1 MQQAIAVGTGRG
13 GGLAALALWPGERLL
28 AQRGHLF
35 PWVPVAFGSGIGLYF
50 LLQQEPGL
58 MTLTCVALAV
68 VVALAAVRP
77 LGAAWGPLA
86 LAVALA
92 GTGFLAAAART
103 HWVAAPVLDF
113 RYYGPVEGRIVEVD
127 RSASDAV
134 RLTLD
139 RVVMD
144 MPPERTPARVRIS
157 LQGDQRWLDPVPGS
171 VVILTAHLTG
181 PNGPVSPGDFDFRL
195 SAWFERLGAV
205 GYTRTPV
212 LLLTRAEGGMGL
224 WIAETR
230 VRLARAILALVPGD
244 AGGLAAA
251 VMTGDRSGLSV
262 PASDAM
268 RDANL
273 YHIVS
278 ISGMHMGMLT
288 GIVFGLIRSLV
299 ALVPPLALRLPGK
312 KVAALVALPVA
323 AFYLAL
329 AGRDVATERAFVM
342 VAVMLGA
349 VLLDR
354 QALSLRSVAMAALV
368 VLALRPESLMNPGF
382 QMSFAA
388 VIALIVA
395 FQALKRLPLHESRWR
410 WLAPAG
416 LLVFSSLVA
425 GLATAPF
432 AAAHFNRIA
441 HYGLVANLLA
451 VPVMG
456 LAVMPGA
463 VLLAILGPFGV
474 TEPARSLIDYGCR
487 WVLWVSEQVAAT
499 QGAVTAVAAP
509 PAAVVPLMT
518 LGALFAM
525 LWQGRGRWLGLVPV
539 AAAFVLWA
547 QARPPDLLVAASGG
561 IAAVA
566 TEAGLGL
573 SRAEGEAFVAGNW
586 IENAGLTL
594 AQTDAARGW
603 TVEGAV
609 ARAEVAGLRVTL
621 ARGKTG
627 LAAITGCDGAVILI
641 ATEPVEDPRP
651 CLVLDLERLR
661 MTGAVAAYAEAEGLR
676 LVTAAEVAGSRP
688 WTGEGAAEGLGTLA
702 SGERREAGE
711 CESGGMP
718 PSRGGIPGALSTN
731 PQAMPDAAARA
742 GGLVREGKGRE
753 APVRSSSQDVNSS
766 RRRADK

>member
-1 MQQAIAVGTGRG
+1 MQQAIAVRPGRG
-13 GGLAALALWPGERLL
+13 AALLRWPGARLL

-35 PWVPVAFGSGIGLYF
+35 PWVPVAFGLGIGLYF
-50 LLQQEPGL
+50 LLRQEPDLRALLLVALG
-58 MTLTCVALAV
+58 TVAALAV
-68 VVALAAVRP
+68 IRP

-92 GTGFLAAAART
+92 GAGFLSAAART

-113 RYYGPVEGRIVEVD
+113 RYYGPVEGRIVDVD

-139 RVVMD
+139 RVVLD
-144 MPPERTPARVRIS
+144 MAPGRTPARVRVS

-181 PNGPVSPGDFDFRL
+181 PNGPVSPGDFDFRR
-195 SAWFERLGAV
+195 SAWFDRLGAV
-205 GYTRTPV
+205 GYSATPV
-212 LLLTRAEGGMGL
+212 LLLRRAEDGAGL
-224 WIAETR
+224 WVAETR
-230 VRLARAILALVPGD
+230 VRLARAIRALVPGD

-288 GIVFGLIRSLV
+288 AIVFGLIRSLV

-312 KVAALVALPVA
+312 KIAALVALPVA

-368 VLALRPESLMNPGF
+368 VLVLRPESVLNPGF

-388 VIALIVA
+388 VVALIVA
-395 FQALKRLPLHESRWR
+395 FQGLKRLPLHEGRWR
-410 WLAPAG
+410 WLAPA
-416 LLVFSSLVA
+416 LLLLFSSLVA

-456 LAVMPGA
+456 FVVMPGA

-474 TEPARSLIDYGCR
+474 TEPARSLIDLGCR
-487 WVLWVSEQVAAT
+487 WVLWVSDQVAAT
-499 QGAVTAVAAP
+499 QGAVMAVAAP
-509 PAAVVPLMT
+509 PSAVVPLMT

-525 LWQGRGRWLGLVPV
+525 LWQGRGRWMGLAAV
-539 AAAFVLWA
+539 AVALVLWA
-547 QARPPDLLVAASGG
+547 QTRPPDLLVAASGG

-566 TEAGLGL
+566 TADGLGL
-573 SRAEGEAFVAGNW
+573 SRAEGEAFTADNW

-594 AQTDAARGW
+594 SQSDAARGW
-603 TVEGAV
+603 TAAGAV
-609 ARAEVAGLRVTL
+609 ARAEIAGLRVTL

-627 LAAITGCDGAVILI
+627 LAAISGCDGAAILI
-641 ATEPVEDPRP
+641 ATEEVEEPRP
-651 CLVLDLERLR
+651 CLVLDASRLR
-661 MTGAVAAYAEAEGLR
+661 TTGAVAAWAEAGGLS
-676 LVTAAEVAGSRP
+676 LVTAAEIAGVRP
-688 WTGEGAAEGLGTLA
+688 WTGANEP
-702 SGERREAGE
+702 EALP
-711 CESGGMP
+711 M
-718 PSRGGIPGALSTN
+718 L
-731 PQAMPDAAARA
+731 A
-742 GGLVREGKGRE
+742 GGG
-753 APVRSSSQDVNSS
+753 
-766 RRRADK
+766 